1 MRGRKSKP
9 TQLKVLQGNPGKR
22 PLNSDEPAFPAL
34 QSDCPEHLV
43 KASAKEWDRMKGLF
57 ASHNV
62 FTEADR
68 SALTAYCTVWGRW
81 LEADGNVR
89 KSGMLVKSPSG
100 YAIQNP
106 WLSIANKAFDQ
117 MTKLMTEFGMTPSSR
132 SCVKTIQTK
141 TLSGVKRLLG

>member
-1 MRGRKSKP
+1 MRGRKPKP
-9 TQLKVLQGNPGKR
+9 TRLKVLQGNPGKR
-22 PLNSDEPAFPAL
+22 PLNTDEPAFPAL

-43 KASAKEWDRMKGLF
+43 KDAAKEWDRMKGLL

-68 SALTAYCTVWGRW
+68 SALTAYCMAWGRW
-81 LEADGNVR
+81 LEAEGNVR

-117 MTKLMTEFGMTPSSR
+117 MMKLMTEFGMTPSSR
-132 SCVKTIQTK
+132 SRVKTIQPK